1 MEKHP
6 ASEKSSL
13 RRHHLRRLK
22 KKRSLYW
29 GTQTVGDSRL
39 IGKCSKTPC
48 ICSCWMC
55 GNQRKYHGL
64 LFQELKALERF
75 TQEKKHIDYGII

>member
-1 MEKHP
+1 MENNSANEKH
-6 ASEKSSL
+6 SL

-29 GTQTVGDSRL
+29 GTKTVGDSRL
-39 IGKCSKTPC
+39 IGLCSKTSC
-48 ICSCWMC
+48 ICSCW
-55 GNQRKYHGL
+55 NQRKYHGL
-64 LFQELKALERF
+64 SFQELKALNKF

>member
-1 MEKHP
+1 MENYLTNQKR
-6 ASEKSSL
+6 SL
-13 RRHHLRRLK
+13 RRFHERRLR

-29 GTQTVGDSRL
+29 GAKTVGNPRL
-39 IGKCSKTPC
+39 IGQCIKTPC

-64 LFQELKALERF
+64 LFQELKALEKF
-75 TQEKKHIDYGII
+75 TQEKKYSEYINT